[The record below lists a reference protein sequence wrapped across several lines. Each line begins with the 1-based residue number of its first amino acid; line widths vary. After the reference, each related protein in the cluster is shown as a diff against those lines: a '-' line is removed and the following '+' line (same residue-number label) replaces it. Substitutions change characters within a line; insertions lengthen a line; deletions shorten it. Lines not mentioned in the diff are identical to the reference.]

1 MCFDSGTVLLT
12 VRASDPSLNLA
23 VDGSAGSLLAA
34 DLVSRQVVVAAEVE
48 VVAKKL
54 AADWPKQQK
63 LRDDY
68 PHILV
73 CRVNDTK
80 QCAGPAS
87 VDFAGLQPLQ
97 FLSAFGW

>member
-1 MCFDSGTVLLT
+1 M
-12 VRASDPSLNLA
+12 
-23 VDGSAGSLLAA
+23 
-34 DLVSRQVVVAAEVE
+34 VVVVGAE
-48 VVAKKL
+48 ARKL
-54 AADWPKQQK
+54 VNDLPKQQK

-87 VDFAGLQPLQ
+87 VDFAGLRLLQ
-97 FLSAFGW
+97 SLFAF

>member
-1 MCFDSGTVLLT
+1 M
-12 VRASDPSLNLA
+12 
-23 VDGSAGSLLAA
+23 
-34 DLVSRQVVVAAEVE
+34 VAEEEA
-48 VVAKKL
+48 VAKKL

-80 QCAGPAS
+80 QCAGLAS
-87 VDFAGLQPLQ
+87 VDFAELRLLQSP
-97 FLSAFGW
+97 FAFGW

>member
-1 MCFDSGTVLLT
+1 
-12 VRASDPSLNLA
+12 
-23 VDGSAGSLLAA
+23 
-34 DLVSRQVVVAAEVE
+34 VAAKVE
-48 VVAKKL
+48 AVAKKL
-54 AADWPKQQK
+54 VADQPKQQK

-87 VDFAGLQPLQ
+87 VDFARLRLLQSL
-97 FLSAFGW
+97 FAFGW